1 MMSLLVLLLAVL
13 PSNDG
18 VFAFAPPSKSC
29 LNRARSSS
37 SPHNKPSPSPLPL
50 VSFDVSSLISDAADA
65 VAAAATSS
73 SSAAAAAAVEDGGKS
88 SSSFTPTYSNASY
101 YTTLALYALSFPG
114 LWSQIKRSTTAKV
127 KRKTY
132 VR

>member
-1 MMSLLVLLLAVL
+1 M
-13 PSNDG
+13 
-18 VFAFAPPSKSC
+18 
-29 LNRARSSS
+29 
-37 SPHNKPSPSPLPL
+37 
-50 VSFDVSSLISDAADA
+50 SFDVSSLISDAADA
-65 VAAAATSS
+65 VAAAAAATSS
-73 SSAAAAAAVEDGGKS
+73 SAAAVEDGVK
-88 SSSFTPTYSNASY
+88 SSFTPTYSNASY

>member
-13 PSNDG
+13 PSNNG

-37 SPHNKPSPSPLPL
+37 PPQKLSPSSLL

-65 VAAAATSS
+65 VAAAAAAAATSS
-73 SSAAAAAAVEDGGKS
+73 STAAVEDGVK
-88 SSSFTPTYSNASY
+88 SSFTPTYSNASY

>member
-13 PSNDG
+13 PSNNG

-37 SPHNKPSPSPLPL
+37 PPQKLSPSSLL

-73 SSAAAAAAVEDGGKS
+73 SAAAVEDGVK
-88 SSSFTPTYSNASY
+88 SSFTPTYSNASY

>member
-1 MMSLLVLLLAVL
+1 
-13 PSNDG
+13 
-18 VFAFAPPSKSC
+18 
-29 LNRARSSS
+29 
-37 SPHNKPSPSPLPL
+37 

-73 SSAAAAAAVEDGGKS
+73 SAAAVEDGVK
-88 SSSFTPTYSNASY
+88 SSFTPTYSNASY

>member
-1 MMSLLVLLLAVL
+1 MSLLVLLLAVL
-13 PSNDG
+13 PSNNG

-37 SPHNKPSPSPLPL
+37 PPQKLSPSPLL

-73 SSAAAAAAVEDGGKS
+73 SAAAVEDGVK
-88 SSSFTPTYSNASY
+88 SSFTPTYSNASY